1 MIFSKSLKV
10 KSSCSKRFA
19 RDRQNIYPAHK
30 QIAPNVPG
38 KADLKKN
45 SQKLTTGYKQGEVW
59 HIIITNLKSDEDEM
73 EFKHL
78 VILNKSEDEI
88 TRTISEIT
96 QTIAELQK
104 LLNSIDVC
112 LVSEYKSMNAE
123 LRRLPPKLK
132 LK

>member
-1 MIFSKSLKV
+1 MLVSVGVHVIEPSEYKGSLAYRNTLW
-10 KSSCSKRFA
+10 CAFMT
-19 RDRQNIYPAHK
+19 
-30 QIAPNVPG
+30 G

-78 VILNKSEDEI
+78 VILNKWEDEI